1 MVKCFSEIRTESDSE
16 FHRYIVKHT
25 KISFKIS
32 FPVLKVLNSLF
43 YPFFIFNFSN
53 KIGLSSN
60 NPCFKLCMDYM
71 IEIIKKK

>member
-1 MVKCFSEIRTESDSE
+1 MVMCFNEIRTEFDNE
-16 FHRYIVKHT
+16 FHRYIIKHA

-60 NPCFKLCMDYM
+60 NPCFKLCMDFM
-71 IEIIKKK
+71 IKIIKKK